1 MASCQLFPTMHPA
14 DEQPQQSRAEWSC
27 WQQSRESNC
36 CQVSPS
42 CQLGLQPA
50 EEEGGEKIANSKFL
64 IVAYVTSKEKLR
76 VAFQK
81 EYCIRARSKRGRYRE
96 IHPQCQRDFPRKW
109 MKCIFICVFVFVYLC
124 ICICICICIC
134 VFVFVYFCICFCIF
148 VFDAVSDVVESGV
161 H

>member
-1 MASCQLFPTMHPA
+1 MRNVVEEEEEWVCGPRPVPWPPANFSTQCSASSSAPESSRVESRPA
-14 DEQPQQSRAEWSC
+14 AKFLP
-27 WQQSRESNC
+27 
-36 CQVSPS
+36 P

-96 IHPQCQRDFPRKW
+96 IHPQCQRDFPRPERCSKGNLEGRGGGFPNNSQVLVEYGH
-109 MKCIFICVFVFVYLC
+109 FIHHQSFPM
-124 ICICICICIC
+124 
-134 VFVFVYFCICFCIF
+134 
-148 VFDAVSDVVESGV
+148 EWTSG
-161 H
+161 